1 MFVHCVNKFLH
12 FLTENQ
18 HVLQLHKIESMSEW
32 SVRKSHN
39 RPRSEAARI
48 ENVFDQGH
56 DFTGV
61 LRIFRFLCTFV
72 SLLLHLL
79 ILLKDKFTRK

>member
-18 HVLQLHKIESMSEW
+18 QVLQLHKIESMSEW

-48 ENVFDQGH
+48 V
-56 DFTGV
+56 V
-61 LRIFRFLCTFV
+61 LRRKKTLVQRDSSHQKPRDPT
-72 SLLLHLL
+72 L
-79 ILLKDKFTRK
+79 I